1 MKLMAKKITLDSK
14 KDKLYKQ
21 LRLEVKRA
29 NQRLVRLERRYGVNT
44 WASKKLQNRLNSDL
58 VDSWTESGRVKLNK
72 SMSIT
77 QLRAVAKATK
87 MFLNSKTSTVR
98 GVKQTIKNTK
108 TGLRKILEDGTSIPD
123 EEIETIYDLMNDDYL
138 RELSDY
144 IPPSDLAVL
153 LQDSRE
159 KHDNEEDFSKRI
171 GNYIELGNDIDL
183 KNKLSNIYSKYI

>member
-1 MKLMAKKITLDSK
+1 MAKKITLDSK
-14 KDKLYKQ
+14 RDKLYDQ

-44 WASKKLQNRLNSDL
+44 WASKKLQSRLNSEL

-77 QLRAVAKATK
+77 QLKAVSKATK
-87 MFLNSKTSTVR
+87 MFLNSKTSTVS

-108 TGLRKILEDGTSIPD
+108 SGLKKILENGESIPD
-123 EEIETIYDLMNDDYL
+123 DEIETIYDLMSDDYL
-138 RELSDY
+138 RELSEY

-153 LQDSRE
+153 LQESRE
-159 KHDNEEDFSKRI
+159 KSDNEKDFTKRI
-171 GNYIELGNDIDL
+171 GNYIELGNDIEL
-183 KNKLSNIYSKYI
+183 KNKLTSIYKKYI